1 MKTNVALHNK
11 IGFQQPSEKVWYTA
25 HVLKAALSNSAA
37 VPLFAA
43 VPNRAAKPAVV
54 AQTAKP
60 ARAATAAVT
69 AANNTTGYGFGELY
83 LNSPA
88 YPIGTAIPAIGAKSA
103 SAAVA
108 AADAIAAQ
116 AASPAIS
123 SPAVVALTGWS
134 DAISI
139 VESSANDELT
149 VTAQL
154 PVTQGVGIVGSNK
167 LVIGEIT
174 PTALQAT
181 NFVGGIVYALGQDT
195 DVQDN
200 PEDTTLEQ
208 VFWRN
213 ALLCDHVITDTTR
226 TINGVVISC
235 KTIVVTLYP
244 SGDYQF
250 GSNQL
255 QLDDIRMVANS
266 GS

>member
-1 MKTNVALHNK
+1 MKTNVTLHNK

-25 HVLKAALSNSAA
+25 HVLKAALLNSPAVPLVAA
-37 VPLFAA
+37 VPARTAKAA
-43 VPNRAAKPAVV
+43 VI

-88 YPIGTAIPAIGAKSA
+88 YPIGTAIPAIIAKPA

-108 AADAIAAQ
+108 AVDAITAMS
-116 AASPAIS
+116 ASPAIS
-123 SPAVVALTGWS
+123 SPAVVALNGWS

-139 VESSANDELT
+139 SKSSADDLLT

-154 PVTQGVGIVGSNK
+154 PVIQGVGVIGSSK

-174 PTALQAT
+174 PTALRAE
-181 NFVGGIVYALGQDT
+181 NFLDNFVYALGQST
-195 DVQDN
+195 DCLDN
-200 PEDTTLEQ
+200 VADTTLEQ

-226 TINGVVISC
+226 TIDGVLISC

-244 SGDYQF
+244 SSSYNFSSGM
-250 GSNQL
+250 L
-255 QLDDIRMVANS
+255 QLDDVRMTANT